1 MFKKPKNS
9 VEADRPLTTET
20 VTITDTV
27 TTTDKTI
34 IGEQISIEG
43 TIRGRGDLVIEGS
56 VKGSIEVEA
65 HHLTVGPKGQVE
77 SEIRAADVTISGK
90 LKGNIEAKGK
100 VRLTREAD
108 FNGEIKARSISVEDG
123 AHLKAAIEL
132 TQEPKKEPA
141 SISRLGEKTASETE
155 KEKPAADKEIS
166 QRK

>member
-1 MFKKPKNS
+1 MFKKNKS
-9 VEADRPLTTET
+9 SGEADRPLATET
-20 VTITDTV
+20 VGITDTV
-27 TTTDKTI
+27 TTSDKTI

-65 HHLTVGPKGQVE
+65 HHLTIGAKGQVE
-77 SEIRAADVTISGK
+77 SEIRAANVTISGR
-90 LKGNIEAKGK
+90 LKGNIDAKGK
-100 VRLTREAD
+100 VKLTREAD

-141 SISRLGEKTASETE
+141 SISRLGEKTASETK
-155 KEKPAADKEIS
+155 KETPTAANEIS
-166 QRK
+166 QGK